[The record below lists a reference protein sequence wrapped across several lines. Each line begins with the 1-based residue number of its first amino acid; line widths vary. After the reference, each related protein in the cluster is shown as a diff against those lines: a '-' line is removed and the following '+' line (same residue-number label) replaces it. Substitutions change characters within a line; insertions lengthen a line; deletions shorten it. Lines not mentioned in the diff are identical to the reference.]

1 MAEGKSKGN
10 FEFPETDVTLLVE
23 DQKIHVNKA
32 VLSQHSPV
40 FNTMFSSSFKE
51 STAKEITLHNK
62 KAKDVIEFLRCFYP
76 NMEYAITGH
85 NVLQVLP
92 LAHEYQSPLVADCEN
107 FMISKCNPD
116 TDITV
121 ETLLDYILAAE
132 KFDLQKFLD
141 TAVEFCSRVDF
152 DHLQG
157 KTIERKQVYKK
168 GWVYE
173 VRETEHISSKF
184 AKMKIKT
191 QLAIS
196 VKRLQVLEINKRK
209 AKNNE
214 IIEEDHVLMLS

>member
-1 MAEGKSKGN
+1 MAERKSLGN

-40 FNTMFSSSFKE
+40 FNTMFSGSFKE
-51 STAKEITLHNK
+51 SKAREITLSNK

-92 LAHEYQSPLVADCEN
+92 LAHEYQSPLVADCEE
-107 FMISKCNPD
+107 FMISQCDPG

-121 ETLLDYILAAE
+121 DILLDYILAAE
-132 KFDLQKFLD
+132 KYDLTTLLD
-141 TAVEFCSRVDF
+141 TAVKFCSRVDF

-157 KTIERKQVYKK
+157 KTIERKYRGSSK
-168 GWVYE
+168 WVYD
-173 VRETEHISSKF
+173 VQETEHISSKF
-184 AKMKIKT
+184 SKINIKT

-196 VKRLQVLEINKRK
+196 VKRLQVLEMNKRK
-209 AKNNE
+209 SKKNE
-214 IIEEDHVLMLS
+214 ETEEDYVLMLS